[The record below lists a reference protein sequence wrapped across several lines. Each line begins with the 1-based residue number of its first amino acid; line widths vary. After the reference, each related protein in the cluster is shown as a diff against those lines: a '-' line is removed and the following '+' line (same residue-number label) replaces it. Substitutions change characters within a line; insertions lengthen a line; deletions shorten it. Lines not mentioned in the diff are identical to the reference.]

1 MVADGTAL
9 PARDLG
15 HQAQNPM
22 KTTSELSQAK
32 HLKAQALLVTL
43 VATGIALGTVSGI
56 VSYSESSARLTARSS
71 QYQRAVMAAEAA
83 TEKVVSQLTRDYL
96 NSGEAMVRANLN
108 NYRQVVPSSTESA
121 YWAGWNFTDAQ
132 ANSGKTFVNLTT
144 ENSYVVLD
152 SAYSGL
158 KGFASTYTV
167 VSNARETGAPSDVVG
182 GVLQQVQLARI
193 PIFQFAM
200 YSSGDMEISCGQ
212 PFTITGRVH
221 SNAQLYIE
229 PDNLMTFQSNV
240 TAVGDIQFQRSP
252 LDSRTAPVGSVV
264 YEADASSRVAA
275 LTLPIGVTNTPTA
288 IREIIEPP
296 SPLEDPNSPMG
307 RQRYYN
313 QTDMVLVITNS
324 GTNFV
329 VTGASG
335 RFNAFSTAIPAADLN
350 SFVSTS
356 SSFWDAR
363 ESKTV
368 QAIDLNI
375 ARLTSWSATNS
386 NVRLALGS
394 RDISSIYV
402 LDARA
407 LPASQLGAV
416 RVSQG
421 TLLPSRGLTIATASP
436 LYVWGNYNQYNP
448 TNLGTANTATSL
460 PASFAADAVTIL
472 SPSWTDANSA
482 AAVAARLA
490 SPVTINA
497 AILAGAVD
505 TAGGVYGGGMENFP
519 RFLETWGLA
528 NAFTYNGS
536 MVKLFPSLYAT
547 GTWGHSDVYSPPTRA
562 WSYDINFDDPTKL
575 PPLTPGLQK
584 VVRSVWT
591 TVPPNQTSAPS
602 S

>member
-158 KGFASTYTV
+158 KGFASAYTV

-240 TAVGDIQFQRSP
+240 TAVGDIQF
-252 LDSRTAPVGSVV
+252 
-264 YEADASSRVAA
+264 
-275 LTLPIGVTNTPTA
+275 
-288 IREIIEPP
+288 
-296 SPLEDPNSPMG
+296 
-307 RQRYYN
+307 
-313 QTDMVLVITNS
+313 
-324 GTNFV
+324 
-329 VTGASG
+329 
-335 RFNAFSTAIPAADLN
+335 
-350 SFVSTS
+350 
-356 SSFWDAR
+356 
-363 ESKTV
+363 
-368 QAIDLNI
+368 
-375 ARLTSWSATNS
+375 
-386 NVRLALGS
+386 
-394 RDISSIYV
+394 
-402 LDARA
+402 
-407 LPASQLGAV
+407 
-416 RVSQG
+416 
-421 TLLPSRGLTIATASP
+421 
-436 LYVWGNYNQYNP
+436 
-448 TNLGTANTATSL
+448 
-460 PASFAADAVTIL
+460 
-472 SPSWTDANSA
+472 
-482 AAVAARLA
+482 
-490 SPVTINA
+490 
-497 AILAGAVD
+497 
-505 TAGGVYGGGMENFP
+505 
-519 RFLETWGLA
+519 
-528 NAFTYNGS
+528 
-536 MVKLFPSLYAT
+536 
-547 GTWGHSDVYSPPTRA
+547 
-562 WSYDINFDDPTKL
+562 
-575 PPLTPGLQK
+575 
-584 VVRSVWT
+584 
-591 TVPPNQTSAPS
+591 
-602 S
+602 